1 MNEPNKIRA
10 KVYITGAGP
19 GDEGLLTLKAK
30 EVLQKA
36 DVVLYDNL
44 INRRLL
50 DYCKPGVKKIYVGK
64 LPFACAN
71 RQEAIHQRLL
81 ENAVDGNIIVR
92 LKGGDPF
99 VYGRGAEEAD
109 FLTQHGIDFEIIPGV
124 TAGIAVP
131 AYAGIPVTHREA
143 STGVLFVT
151 AHQKE
156 IPGKQIINWPLLA
169 AFDGTIVFYMG
180 VKNVSHIVQNLV
192 ANGKAT
198 ETPVAI
204 IEHGTT
210 PHQRTT
216 TGTLDTIESI
226 ASEKQIGMPA
236 LVIVGEVV
244 KYHKAL
250 EWFENKPLTQK
261 NILLT
266 QASGSLK
273 NLYADLTAD
282 GAIVTHLPMI
292 KIKTSEKNDALL
304 HEITLLHQYNWL
316 VFTSVAGVHAF
327 FEQLKI
333 AGKDARYLHNCKVA
347 TVGKE
352 TRTVLKQYGIESD
365 VTPSVHTG
373 QQLALY
379 LLHQCAQPFELHI
392 LHPTSNK
399 ALVSWVEELRQ
410 LGATVTQITAYEN
423 TEPDFDE
430 GELKQMQQAF
440 DIITFASPSAVDMA
454 QKLIE
459 ENKLNFNKANLV
471 FSIGPST
478 TSALQKAG
486 FTNIVESF
494 SANGEALVKTIVA
507 NAIEKK
513 LSTLNIEK

>member
-1 MNEPNKIRA
+1 MNTPKKIRS

-44 INRRLL
+44 VNRRLL
-50 DYCKPGVKKIYVGK
+50 DFCKPEANKIYVGK

-71 RQEAIHQRLL
+71 RQDAIHEKLL
-81 ENAVDGNIIVR
+81 EYAVDGNIVVR

-109 FLTQHGIDFEIIPGV
+109 YLIKHGIDFEIIPGV

-156 IPGKQIINWPLLA
+156 TADKQIINWPLLA

-180 VKNVSHIVQNLV
+180 VKNLPQVVQNLS
-192 ANGKAT
+192 AHGKST
-198 ETPVAI
+198 DTPIAI

-210 PHQRTT
+210 PLQRTV
-216 TGTLDTIESI
+216 TGTLDNIESL
-226 ASEKQIGMPA
+226 AAEKQIGMPA
-236 LVIVGEVV
+236 LIVVGEVV
-244 KYHKAL
+244 KYHKPL
-250 EWFENKPLTQK
+250 EWFESKPLTHK
-261 NILLT
+261 HILLT
-266 QASGSLK
+266 HASNSLK
-273 NLYADLTAD
+273 NLYADLVAE
-282 GAIVTHLPMI
+282 GAMVTHVPLI
-292 KIKTSEKNDALL
+292 DIEIAEENEALQN
-304 HEITLLHQYNWL
+304 EIANLHQYNWL
-316 VFTSVAGVHAF
+316 AFTSVAGVHAF
-327 FEQLKI
+327 FKHLAK

-352 TRTVLKQYGIESD
+352 TRTVLKHYGIDSD
-365 VTPSVHTG
+365 VTPNIFTG
-373 QQLALY
+373 QQMALY
-379 LLHQCAQPFELHI
+379 LLHQCPQPYELHL

-399 ALVSWVEELRQ
+399 ALTGWIEDLRQ
-410 LGATVTQITAYEN
+410 LGATVTQVTAYEN

-430 GELKQMQQAF
+430 GELKQLQSKF
-440 DIITFASPSAVDMA
+440 DAITFASPSAVDA
-454 QKLIE
+454 VEKLLA
-459 ENKLNFNKANLV
+459 ENKLDFDKANVV

-478 TSALQKAG
+478 TAALKKAG
-486 FTNIVESF
+486 FTNITESF
-494 SANGEALVKTIVA
+494 AANGDALAKTIVS
-507 NAIEKK
+507 NSIEQH
-513 LSTLNIEK
+513 LSTLNN